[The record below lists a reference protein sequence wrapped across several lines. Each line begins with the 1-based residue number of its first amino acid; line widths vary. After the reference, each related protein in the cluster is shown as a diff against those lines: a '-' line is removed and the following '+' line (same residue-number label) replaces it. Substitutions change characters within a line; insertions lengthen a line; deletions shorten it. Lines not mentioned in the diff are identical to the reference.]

1 MWIIH
6 CDAIY
11 LRQLFCNVSTHK
23 HSFKV
28 DPEILNSHPVFNDI
42 SGVGKILNPLLNLAF
57 KWGVV
62 PGKSD
67 LVSAWYH
74 TQVTDCLV
82 PVRSMRQSNDISQ
95 TSGGRTSPP
104 QKTLWCILIKVQIWV
119 STLTYL
125 LLIRDPKI
133 IRLSSMLAMIS
144 DVLSPLSSSSPRVL
158 KLANVKVL
166 LSHSAITCFSFCS
179 ISRSFTAL
187 MQISCVIQGFV
198 ESLATEIA
206 GELRNL
212 WKYMLYYNKSI
223 NVSRNYHYKY

>member
-1 MWIIH
+1 M
-6 CDAIY
+6 Y
-11 LRQLFCNVSTHK
+11 LGQLFCNVSTHK

-67 LVSAWYH
+67 LTSACKPYIIPH
-74 TQVTDCLV
+74 TSDRLFGSCEVYEAIKWHFC
-82 PVRSMRQSNDISQ
+82 
-95 TSGGRTSPP
+95 GRTSPP
-104 QKTLWCILIKVQIWV
+104 QKTLRCILIKVQIWV
-119 STLTYL
+119 STVTYL

-187 MQISCVIQGFV
+187 MQISCVIQTFV

-206 GELRNL
+206 GELHHL
-212 WKYMLYYNKSI
+212 WKYMLYYNMSI
-223 NVSRNYHYKY
+223 NVSLNYHYKY